1 MKEEGKLKLSWTK
14 TSKSWS
20 RVRNQQTSPA
30 AQFVQAQKLNGG
42 LTGAHS
48 SSLIQCESCL

>member
-20 RVRNQQTSPA
+20 TVGNQQTSPA
-30 AQFVQAQKLNGG
+30 AQFVQAQKLKGG